1 MNLNRRKYLVII
13 SISLGVLT
21 LLTMRSPVG
30 QPTYAASTQTSGYNH
45 GCSDAQISNPA
56 DRYINQPEK
65 GPGFHTGTFMQAYNE
80 GFNACSGN
88 SNSQSR
94 SGGNFDGATNEPS
107 GIYYEGLNWWGIC
120 NNSLVRSYISQPCES
135 LVTPDHRAL
144 TYQGKVVLESILCPK
159 GPPVLSMIEGFYGPI
174 PDKAKN
180 ELSIACG
187 WQ

>member
-1 MNLNRRKYLVII
+1 
-13 SISLGVLT
+13 
-21 LLTMRSPVG
+21 
-30 QPTYAASTQTSGYNH
+30 
-45 GCSDAQISNPA
+45 
-56 DRYINQPEK
+56 
-65 GPGFHTGTFMQAYNE
+65 MQAYNE

-107 GIYYEGLNWWGIC
+107 GIYYEGLNWWDIC

-144 TYQGKVVLESILCPK
+144 TYQGKIVLEGILCTKGPSIL
-159 GPPVLSMIEGFYGPI
+159 STIELFYGPI
-174 PDKAKN
+174 PNKAKN

-187 WQ
+187 W